1 MKRNFIFAIC
11 ILLVYTCLGVSNPA
25 NAATS
30 VSIPI
35 KNLGFEDPFLEVKDY
50 YTVNTPPGWKTYDP
64 NSLIPEQATA
74 QTSYVGVTNATPS
87 SAFYDQK
94 VPEGRNMGSV
104 YLTQEPGS
112 GIAGLEQILDTVLE
126 PNKNY
131 TLMVDIG
138 NSADGYKDISFADF
152 PGYRV
157 ELLAGD
163 KVIAVDHNSVY
174 IKEGEFKTSTI
185 TFTAKPDNPYLGK
198 KIGIRLI
205 NLLQSLSRNID
216 FDNVR
221 LTVEPALL

>member
-1 MKRNFIFAIC
+1 MKLKSIVAVVFLIFI
-11 ILLVYTCLGVSNPA
+11 CLGINTPA
-25 NAATS
+25 NATGA

-35 KNLGFEDPFLEVKDY
+35 KNAGFEDPFLEVKDY
-50 YTVNTPPGWKTYDP
+50 YTVNTPPGWSTYDP
-64 NSLIPEQATA
+64 NGLIPEQPTV

-104 YLTQEPGS
+104 YLAHEPGS
-112 GIAGLEQILDTVLE
+112 GIAGLEQTLDTVLE
-126 PNKNY
+126 SNKNY
-131 TLMVDIG
+131 TLLVDIG
-138 NSADGYKDISFADF
+138 NSADGYKDISLADF

-174 IKEGEFKTSTI
+174 IKEGEFKTSMI
-185 TFTAKPDNPYLGK
+185 KFTAKPDSPYLGQK
-198 KIGIRLI
+198 LGIRLI
-205 NLLQSLSRNID
+205 NSLQTLSGNID

-221 LTVEPALL
+221 LSVESAVI